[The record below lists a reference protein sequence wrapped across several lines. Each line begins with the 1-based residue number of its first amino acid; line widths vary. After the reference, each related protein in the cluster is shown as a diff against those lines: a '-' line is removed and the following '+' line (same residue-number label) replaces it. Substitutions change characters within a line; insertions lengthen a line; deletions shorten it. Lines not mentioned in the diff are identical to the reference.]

1 MLVMLK
7 KKRGGGVKMREMII
21 CFLLLT
27 PSVTR
32 LTGALA
38 VTLHCQKAALHVP
51 I

>member
-7 KKRGGGVKMREMII
+7 KKGGGVKMREMII